1 MIISINFANMN
12 IKSIFKIIS
21 LSVAFIIFNHTSL
34 FSQKKYNKVSR
45 LKGDIEVLSSDS
57 LEGRATGSV
66 GEKKAADYLIRRMTA
81 MGIKAMGENGSWKQ
95 AFSFKPHPPVQM
107 HQVGD
112 SVKMGMALVKE
123 ITGHNVIGYIDRK
136 ASKTIVIG
144 AHYDHLGFGDENSL
158 WSGEKA
164 IHNGADDNASGVA
177 AMLELARRI
186 QLNPKKYG
194 DNNFLFIAF
203 SGEEKGLWGSNYF
216 CKHPTIPAESISCMI
231 NMDMVGRLNAEKVLA
246 INGVGTSPIWMEKLP
261 AIQVDGIKIVTS
273 ESGVGPSDHTSFY
286 NTGIPALH
294 FFTGQHGDYHK
305 PTDDAS
311 LINFEGVTSVSNY
324 IDQLL
329 LSIASAPKLTF
340 TKTKDESQTAAADF
354 KVTLGVVPDYLYDGE
369 GMRIDGTREGRPAA
383 KAGLV
388 QGDVVIKIG
397 DFEVKDMMSYM
408 EALGKFQKGE
418 TSELQFI
425 RGGEKKT
432 VSVLWD

>member
-1 MIISINFANMN
+1 MN
-12 IKSIFKIIS
+12 IPILFRHAVLLTVIS
-21 LSVAFIIFNHTSL
+21 LSTSTIA

-45 LKGDIEVLSSDS
+45 EKMDIEVLASDS

-66 GEKKAADYLIRRMTA
+66 GEKKAADYLIKRMSA
-81 MGIKAMGENGSWKQ
+81 MGLKPKGENGSWKQ

-123 ITGHNVIGYIDRK
+123 ITGHNVIGFIDRK

-158 WSGEKA
+158 WSGDRA

-177 AMLELARRI
+177 MMLELARRI

-216 CKHPTIPAESISCMI
+216 CKNATIPTETISCMI
-231 NMDMVGRLNAEKVLA
+231 NMDMVGRLNVEKVLA

-294 FFTGQHGDYHK
+294 FFTGQHGEYHK
-305 PTDDAS
+305 PTDDAN
-311 LINFEGVTSVSNY
+311 LINYEGVVSVTNY

-329 LSIASAPKLTF
+329 LSIAQSPKLTF
-340 TKTKDESQTAAADF
+340 TKTKDESTTAAADF

-369 GMRIDGTREGRPAA
+369 GMRIDGTRDGRPAA

-397 DFEVKDMMSYM
+397 EHSVKDMMSYM

-418 TSELQFI
+418 STVLEFI

-432 VSVLWD
+432 VTINWD

>member
-1 MIISINFANMN
+1 MNMQVLFRN
-12 IKSIFKIIS
+12 AALLAVIS
-21 LSVAFIIFNHTSL
+21 LSSSTLANA
-34 FSQKKYNKVSR
+34 QKKYNKTSR
-45 LKGDIEVLSSDS
+45 EKMDIEVLASDS

-66 GEKKAADYLIRRMTA
+66 GEKKAADYLILRMTA
-81 MGIKAMGENGSWKQ
+81 MGIKPKGENGTWKQ

-123 ITGHNVIGYIDRK
+123 ITGHNVIGFIDRK
-136 ASKTIVIG
+136 AAKTIVIG

-158 WSGEKA
+158 WSGDRQ

-177 AMLELARRI
+177 MMLELARRI

-216 CKHPTIPAESISCMI
+216 CKNPTLPVESISCMI

-261 AIQVDGIKIVTS
+261 SIQVDGIKIVTS

-294 FFTGQHGDYHK
+294 FFTGQHGEYHK
-305 PTDDAS
+305 PTDDAN
-311 LINFEGVTSVSNY
+311 LINYQGVISVTNY

-329 LSIASAPKLTF
+329 LAIAKAPKLVF
-340 TKTKDESQTAAADF
+340 TKTKDESTTAAADF

-369 GMRIDGTREGRPAA
+369 GMRIDGTRDGRPAA

-397 DFEVKDMMSYM
+397 EHEVKDMMSYM

-418 TSELQFI
+418 SSVLEFI

-432 VSVLWD
+432 VTINWD